1 MWWGQAL
8 HLEQGWVGPE
18 TLGLEAGP
26 GLTELSGA
34 VWTGLVV
41 PELGKLTN
49 TGPHR
54 DSQLALVPAHP
65 RPSFSPSHLRV
76 APSPFPQGSSFS
88 SA

>member
-1 MWWGQAL
+1 M
-8 HLEQGWVGPE
+8 VGTGPAFRAGLGG
-18 TLGLEAGP
+18 TRDLGLEAGP